1 MMLAQNPLRTNF
13 QQHYEQLVAQYNEEK
28 DEIIIQQTFEALLRF
43 VATLNEEESR
53 AVREGLDEETL
64 ALFDLLKKDN
74 LTPDD
79 IKRIKAVAV
88 DLHAKINAE
97 MERIRDWESKYATRD
112 AMKQTI
118 YDYLYSDTT
127 GLPDSYS
134 NAEIEQKSEVV
145 YVHILHQYQHNVT
158 LAVR

>member
-1 MMLAQNPLRTNF
+1 MLK
-13 QQHYEQLVAQYNEEK
+13 LVADLDEEQ
-28 DEIIIQQTFEALLRF
+28 D
-43 VATLNEEESR
+43 R
-53 AVREGLDEETL
+53 AIREGLDEETL
-64 ALFDLLKKDN
+64 ALFDLLKKGN
-74 LTPDD
+74 LTPVD
-79 IKRIKAVAV
+79 IKRIKAVAL

-127 GLPDSYS
+127 GLPESYS
-134 NAEIEQKSEVV
+134 DVEIEQKSEVV
-145 YVHILHQYQHNVT
+145 YVHILHQYQHGAA